1 MALVVPVFSIR
12 NLDPASLEAKPG
24 WGLLSDG
31 LKPGLDVT
39 ST

>member
-1 MALVVPVFSIR
+1 MALVVPLLSVR

-31 LKPGLDVT
+31 LKPALDVT
-39 ST
+39 RT